1 LYIGASETIAAGNV
15 LGPILALDGWP
26 AEVPQPALFI
36 DSLNFYPANSPMPH
50 PTADCVVMDNDYRRT
65 GAARGAILLASQ
77 AELQAYADVG
87 SEVKDNLVFETG
99 QFPRGTGGAW
109 SQVTVL
115 DDLINPE
122 TGMPYVHDNRI
133 VGLPASGLSDPGIG
147 QAVARVKAL
156 RKTLQE
162 RER

>member
-1 LYIGASETIAAGNV
+1 MA
-15 LGPILALDGWP
+15 
-26 AEVPQPALFI
+26 
-36 DSLNFYPANSPMPH
+36 
-50 PTADCVVMDNDYRRT
+50 
-65 GAARGAILLASQ
+65 GAILLASH
-77 AELQAYADVG
+77 AEFQVYADVG
-87 SEVKDNLVFETG
+87 TEVKDNLVFEAG
-99 QFPRGTGGAW
+99 RFPRGTGGAS

-115 DDLINPE
+115 DDLVNPE